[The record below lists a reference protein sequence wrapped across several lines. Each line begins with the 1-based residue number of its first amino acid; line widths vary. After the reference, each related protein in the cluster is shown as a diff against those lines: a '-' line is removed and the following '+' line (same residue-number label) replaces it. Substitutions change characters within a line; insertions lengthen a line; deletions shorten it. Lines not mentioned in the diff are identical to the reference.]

1 MRFHVNSINLKRPKT
16 NVTHLSE
23 TWTCSC
29 HGVPAWIYFVCRG
42 RGGQWTFVFKLKHV
56 QIRQTM
62 SYSKLMIHK
71 NIEMADS
78 LMIERLEGLPWHCL
92 QAVIDN
98 FNSSVLVCTFSNH
111 QTNTIITSHCLSIIS
126 AFTVALF
133 PVRLPS
139 RDLVVFKCQ
148 YQWPSSQSLVVNV
161 NQCHWLTPGRY
172 ITDLR
177 LRYNVSCW
185 EMIADQMLKNALT
198 QSD

>member
-1 MRFHVNSINLKRPKT
+1 MSR
-16 NVTHLSE
+16 
-23 TWTCSC
+23 TCQKPEP
-29 HGVPAWIYFVCRG
+29 VPAMVCQPGFTLYAVAVEDSEHLYSNWNMFKFVR
-42 RGGQWTFVFKLKHV
+42 L
-56 QIRQTM
+56 
-62 SYSKLMIHK
+62 YSKLMIHK

-111 QTNTIITSHCLSIIS
+111 QTNTIVTSHCLSIIS

-148 YQWPSSQSLVVNV
+148 CQWPSSQSLVVNV

>member
-1 MRFHVNSINLKRPKT
+1 MSR
-16 NVTHLSE
+16 
-23 TWTCSC
+23 TCQKPEP
-29 HGVPAWIYFVCRG
+29 VPAMVCQPGFTLYAVAVEDSEHLYSNWNMFKFVRLCHT
-42 RGGQWTFVFKLKHV
+42 QNLWFIKTLKWPTHSWLKDLKDSRDIV
-56 QIRQTM
+56 
-62 SYSKLMIHK
+62 SKL
-71 NIEMADS
+71 S
-78 LMIERLEGLPWHCL
+78 LITSTAASWLT
-92 QAVIDN
+92 
-98 FNSSVLVCTFSNH
+98 S
-111 QTNTIITSHCLSIIS
+111 TIITSHCLSIIS

-148 YQWPSSQSLVVNV
+148 CQWPSSQSLVVNV

>member
-126 AFTVALF
+126 ALLWLYF
-133 PVRLPS
+133 PS
-139 RDLVVFKCQ
+139 AYHLVTWL
-148 YQWPSSQSLVVNV
+148 YSNVNV
-161 NQCHWLTPGRY
+161 NDPHHNHWSSMSINVIDWHLVGTSPTCDWDTTSHAGRWLLTK
-172 ITDLR
+172 
-177 LRYNVSCW
+177 C
-185 EMIADQMLKNALT
+185 
-198 QSD
+198 